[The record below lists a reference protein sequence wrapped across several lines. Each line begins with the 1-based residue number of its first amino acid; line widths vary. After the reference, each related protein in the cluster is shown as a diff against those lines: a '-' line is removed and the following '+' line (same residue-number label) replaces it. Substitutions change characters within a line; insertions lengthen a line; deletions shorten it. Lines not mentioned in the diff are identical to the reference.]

1 MEKSIYL
8 NLKGKNELRPG
19 ALVVVKCHMPDTSAL
34 FAARPHLLAHVG
46 AMLDSYRRL
55 TGRELL
61 ERSGALED
69 DARRLFEAPF
79 AALSHGLEA
88 DPVLNFGNRV
98 ALALWERDF
107 DAFTRIPSRLTV
119 EPMLRD
125 ARERLLR
132 VVAAQGYI
140 DHYEGVRISAG
151 GQRFRIAG
159 AVVWNVSDSAGR
171 PLGQAAAFDRWT
183 FLEP

>member
-1 MEKSIYL
+1 M
-8 NLKGKNELRPG
+8 RPG

-34 FAARPHLLAHVG
+34 IAARPHLVAHIA

-61 ERSGALED
+61 ERSGDPED
-69 DARRLFEAPF
+69 DARRLYEAPF

-88 DPVLNFGNRV
+88 DPVLNFGNGV

-107 DAFTRIPSRLTV
+107 DAFTRIPSRLTA
-119 EPMLRD
+119 ESMLQE
-125 ARERLLR
+125 ARERLLK
-132 VVAAQGYI
+132 VVTAQGYI
-140 DHYEGVRISAG
+140 DDYEGVRISANG
-151 GQRFRIAG
+151 RRFRIAH

-171 PLGQAAAFDRWT
+171 PLGQAAAFDQWT
-183 FLEP
+183 FLDP